1 MFNRFNKRSLGTKKF
16 LKLTKTS
23 SWVHCLRE
31 LGLKLKTHFYV
42 AFPRKQSSSI
52 SRILTILWFFL
63 DVKCLVMLEPSFELC
78 RCENN
83 HYVRLDDHVADV
95 VDVVDVADVRQSD
108 NHLSTNEEKN
118 KILFFRLFKN
128 HVFHRNLLKSRHY
141 FLFTGMTWSC
151 GPRGQGD
158 KATATTSASATTAA
172 ATTASATTSKVADRS
187 TTPSSSSSCLS
198 RKRSLEP
205 KSKSWTST
213 FQQKKL
219 FLKTNPWRRIT
230 KLER

>member
-1 MFNRFNKRSLGTKKF
+1 MFNRFNKRSFGTKKF

-31 LGLKLKTHFYV
+31 LGLKLKTDFYV

-95 VDVVDVADVRQSD
+95 VDVVDVADVCRRLPTFCGYYKTLLGFEFCFF
-108 NHLSTNEEKN
+108 LSVAVK
-118 KILFFRLFKN
+118 L
-128 HVFHRNLLKSRHY
+128 VQD
-141 FLFTGMTWSC
+141 WSSN
-151 GPRGQGD
+151 GPRLGLVGLGL
-158 KATATTSASATTAA
+158 TLGL
-172 ATTASATTSKVADRS
+172 
-187 TTPSSSSSCLS
+187 P
-198 RKRSLEP
+198 
-205 KSKSWTST
+205 
-213 FQQKKL
+213 
-219 FLKTNPWRRIT
+219 
-230 KLER
+230 